1 MSRNKTI
8 MKGREAREKVLAGVN
23 KAADAV
29 APTLGP
35 VGLTALIEYPGLDPI
50 TADDGV
56 TVLRNLQFEDRH
68 ENMGLLLLKK
78 GATRSSDQGK
88 DGTATTTVLTRALA
102 NNAMLEVGDDA
113 SKIRE
118 VRDRLDK
125 GLEEALGKLK
135 GMSVPVKDED
145 LERVAEV
152 SSLDPEVAKLIAE
165 VIREVGPTGAITVEK
180 GAKLGLSHEVV
191 KGMRFERGLIS
202 PFFINDHEN
211 AQTVLEDAYVILVD
225 RTIGTNE
232 QIVPLLQSIGTGKHI
247 LIVATDIQGVA
258 LGTLAKNAM
267 AGIASIACVQ
277 NPYNA
282 TPARDFLFDLAAIT
296 GATVISE
303 EMGMRLEDA
312 TKELCGRAEKVVI
325 TRDTTTVI
333 GGKGDTSVRVKEL
346 EGKLDKS
353 VSEYGSGQ
361 LRDRIAALTG
371 GIGVIRVGAYTD
383 VEYNAKK
390 YKFDNAIASTQAA
403 MQEGILPGGGVALMD
418 VAASMQDELFRSA
431 LTAPI
436 HQMSENAGMADEL
449 NRSKVGDGVG
459 VDFKD
464 GSHKRMVDAG
474 IIDPHKVVRTA
485 LESAVAMT
493 KQLIGFETAITI
505 TGDTDSHDVS

>member
-8 MKGREAREKVLAGVN
+8 TKGKEAREKVVAGVN

-68 ENMGLLLLKK
+68 ENMGLALLKK
-78 GATRSSDQGK
+78 GAMRSSAEGG
-88 DGTATTTVLTRALA
+88 DGTATTTVLTRAFL
-102 NNAMLEVGDDA
+102 NEAMDEVGDDS

-125 GLEEALGKLK
+125 GLVEALKALK
-135 GMSVPVKDED
+135 DMSVPVKDED
-145 LERVAEV
+145 LERIAEV

-191 KGMRFERGLIS
+191 KGMRFDRGLIS

-211 AQTVLEDAYVILVD
+211 AQTVLEDAYVVLVD
-225 RTIGTNE
+225 RTIASNE
-232 QIVPLLQSIGTGKHI
+232 QIVPLLNSIGTGKHI
-247 LIVATDIQGVA
+247 LFIATDIQGVA

-303 EMGMRLEDA
+303 EMGMRLEEA
-312 TKELCGRAEKVVI
+312 TKEQCGRAEKIVI
-325 TRDTTTVI
+325 TRDNTTVI
-333 GGKGDTSVRVKEL
+333 GGKGDTATRVKEL

-353 VSEYGSGQ
+353 VSEFGTAQ
-361 LRDRIAALTG
+361 LKDRIAALTG

-383 VEYNAKK
+383 MEYNAKK

-403 MQEGILPGGGVALMD
+403 VQEGILPGGGVALWNTSAVLED
-418 VAASMQDELFRSA
+418 SMFIEA
-431 LTAPI
+431 LQAPFM
-436 HQMSENAGMADEL
+436 QMALNAG
-449 NRSKVGDGVG
+449 
-459 VDFKD
+459 VDSIDKPQGGTGTNFKTLEQ
-464 GSHKRMVDAG
+464 VDMLEVG

-505 TGDTDSHDVS
+505 TGNTDSHDVTN